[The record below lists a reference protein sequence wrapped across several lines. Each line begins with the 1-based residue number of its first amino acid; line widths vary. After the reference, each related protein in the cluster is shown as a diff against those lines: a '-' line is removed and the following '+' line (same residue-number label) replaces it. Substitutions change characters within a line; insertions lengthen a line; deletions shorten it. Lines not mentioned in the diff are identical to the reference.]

1 MIQSSELQTDLP
13 KLIKRACAGDEDA
26 FGRIV
31 NLYRHSVIRYCAR
44 MIGSSA
50 EDIAQEV
57 FIKLYLALDRFDAAK
72 PLAPFL
78 FRIAHN
84 HCIDM
89 LKKKDIKTTPIDA
102 GPAEKQ
108 ELQIRDERPNPEEMM
123 EKAEL
128 RYALNRAMAAIPVLY
143 RSPLIMWHVEGICYE
158 EIAEIMELPLGT
170 IKAQIHR
177 GRKMLQQKL
186 MEFVVLNGDLM

>member
-13 KLIKRACAGDEDA
+13 KLIKLACAGDEDA

-31 NLYRHSVIRYCAR
+31 NLYRHNVIRYCAR

-57 FIKLYLALDRFDAAK
+57 FIKLYLALDRFDASK

-102 GPAEKQ
+102 GPAQKH
-108 ELQIRDERPNPEEMM
+108 ELQFRDERPNPEEMM

-128 RYALNRAMAAIPVLY
+128 HNAVNRAMAAIPVLY